1 MTSLVY
7 PQKNIFQLH
16 LMSHPPR
23 CELAAQMSDRFR
35 SNEIIISCFQVQKSC
50 RNELTVLDAAQN
62 KYQSDGEE
70 SEPPFLVI
78 IHRAQRLAAS
88 FINRPL
94 PVHASL
100 RNAAAA

>member
-1 MTSLVY
+1 MRKEERGIFVCVCVEMTRLVY

-16 LMSHPPR
+16 LMPHPLR
-23 CELAAQMSDRFR
+23 CELAAKMSDRFC

-70 SEPPFLVI
+70 S
-78 IHRAQRLAAS
+78 
-88 FINRPL
+88 
-94 PVHASL
+94 
-100 RNAAAA
+100 